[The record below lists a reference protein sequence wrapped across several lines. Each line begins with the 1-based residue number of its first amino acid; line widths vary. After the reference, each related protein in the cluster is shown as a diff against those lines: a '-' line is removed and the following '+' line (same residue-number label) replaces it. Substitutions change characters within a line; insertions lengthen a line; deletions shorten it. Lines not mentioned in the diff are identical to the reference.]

1 MPCRALEAFGRCGS
15 VPISSGWAVGL
26 SAWPSTARLRQRRG
40 AKAPL
45 SALAARV
52 SEGLPKGEGAS
63 SALRN
68 LSQAVY
74 GLAHR
79 APTILGHP
87 DVVGPENGRCLIE
100 IRS

>member
-1 MPCRALEAFGRCGS
+1 MRADGLRYVIGKPIGCVS
-15 VPISSGWAVGL
+15 ISSGWAVGL

-45 SALAARV
+45 SALATRV
-52 SEGLPKGEGAS
+52 PKRLPGEKGAS

-79 APTILGHP
+79 APTILGHTPP
-87 DVVGPENGRCLIE
+87 DRL
-100 IRS
+100 S